1 MQNVQNVQYVC
12 PKCGNRSYETDQFQ
26 ATGGDFAKLFNVQN
40 KRFVTVT
47 CTCCGYT
54 ELYRS
59 ETSAGMNILDFLMNG

>member
-1 MQNVQNVQYVC
+1 MTSIQYVC
-12 PKCGNRSYETDQFQ
+12 PKCGCTSYEQDQFQ
-26 ATGGDFAKLFNVQN
+26 ATGDNLTKVFNVQN

-47 CTCCGYT
+47 CTRCGYT

>member
-1 MQNVQNVQYVC
+1 MQYVQNVQYVC

-26 ATGGDFAKLFNVQN
+26 ATGGDFAKIFNVQN

-47 CTCCGYT
+47 CTRCGYT